1 MHATNNCFFAIF
13 VTLICEILQNYFA
26 VFFGLSAWRMRN
38 PIAMDRQAV
47 SGYFRLGVVIIA
59 RCCAMTIIDRESPA
73 GAWQR
78 ELDYKLDT
86 VGKLWSEIYDLRQRI
101 KDYMA
106 DIAKLEAE
114 VAELRKF
121 AHDAWVREP

>member
-1 MHATNNCFFAIF
+1 MAIF
-13 VTLICEILQNYFA
+13 
-26 VFFGLSAWRMRN
+26 
-38 PIAMDRQAV
+38 
-47 SGYFRLGVVIIA
+47 
-59 RCCAMTIIDRESPA
+59 DRESPA

-114 VAELRKF
+114 VAELRKS